1 MEAKKIKYQLVLVL
15 DPTLA
20 DKDRE
25 TLFKKVAEK
34 FEKKEHLGIK
44 EMKYQ
49 IKGFDKGDYW
59 SFETELETPINIK
72 EFNVYL
78 NRETKIIRYLLLKRR

>member
-15 DPTLA
+15 NPNLA
-20 DKDRE
+20 DKERE
-25 TLFKKVAEK
+25 ALFKKIGEK

-44 EMKYQ
+44 EMQYK

-59 SFETELETPINIK
+59 SCETELEKPINIK

>member
-1 MEAKKIKYQLVLVL
+1 MEAKKIKYQLVLIL

-20 DKDRE
+20 DKDKE
-25 TLFKKVAEK
+25 ALFKKIGEK
-34 FEKKEHLGIK
+34 FEKKEHLGVK
-44 EMKYQ
+44 EMKYK

-59 SFETELETPINIK
+59 SFETEIEKPIDIK